1 MFETGKNLLKLKF
14 RRGRQLFLF
23 LFCLFLAF
31 IIWVVHNLSDEY
43 SRFFEYKVFIS
54 VQIKGHETVSGSLNN
69 LVIRGK
75 SNGFYILKHRYASS
89 DNFLNIKPDEG
100 LVKKYD
106 GDDGFYL
113 LVPEVR
119 DLIVEAVAEKMTI
132 EYFSVDT
139 LFFCF
144 PNIAGKEV
152 PVSMIDR
159 LSFRDQYMPVGDFK
173 LNPSHVF
180 ISGERERLKDIDT
193 LYTDVVVA
201 NGVDSDFTGFVN
213 LDLPEGISA
222 SEDEVYYT
230 LDVAR
235 FVEQKFSRPLEI
247 IGLPDSLD
255 VELVPEELKVVFRYR
270 KEDKSVGELDLIYPV
285 IDFKDLRIISDT
297 IVEPGFNGVLPD
309 GLLYY
314 GTLPR
319 FVYVRIIKE

>member
-1 MFETGKNLLKLKF
+1 MFKTGKNLLKIKF

-43 SRFFEYKVFIS
+43 SRFFEYKVFLS
-54 VQIKGHETVSGSLNN
+54 VQINGHETKSGSLNN

-89 DNFLNIKPDEG
+89 DNFLNIKPDKA
-100 LVKKYD
+100 LVRKYD
-106 GDDGFYL
+106 GKDGFYL

-139 LFFCF
+139 LFFSY
-144 PNIAGKEV
+144 PHIVGKEV
-152 PVSMIDR
+152 PVSLRER
-159 LSFRDQYMPVGDFK
+159 LSFREQFMAASDFK

-180 ISGERERLKDIDT
+180 ISGERDRLNDIDT

-201 NGVDSDFTGFVN
+201 NGVDSDLTGFVK
-213 LDLPEGISA
+213 LDLPEGITA
-222 SEDEVYYT
+222 SEDEIYYT
-230 LDVAR
+230 IDVAR
-235 FVEQKFSRPLEI
+235 FVEQKFSRPVEI
-247 IGLPDSLD
+247 INVPDSVNL
-255 VELVPEELKVVFRYR
+255 ELVPEELKVVFRYR
-270 KEDKSVGELDLIYPV
+270 KEDKSTGELNLISPV
-285 IDFKDLRIISDT
+285 IDFKNFGIMSDT
-297 IVEPGFNGVLPD
+297 IVEPGYSGVFPD

-319 FVYVRIIKE
+319 FVHVRIIND